1 MDEIWESVCRH
12 CDLPEKDKTKAMLGV
27 MLEALQLFSRKQHDY
42 ATVNI
47 AVCGEF
53 GVWTRIS
60 DKWARLFSHYRL
72 DREMLNESVED
83 TWFDLAIYALIGIL
97 VRRGKW
103 VYPEEELQALGMLPK
118 ENE

>member
-47 AVCGEF
+47 AVCGE
-53 GVWTRIS
+53 R
-60 DKWARLFSHYRL
+60 
-72 DREMLNESVED
+72 
-83 TWFDLAIYALIGIL
+83 
-97 VRRGKW
+97 
-103 VYPEEELQALGMLPK
+103 
-118 ENE
+118 